1 MAYKVAISA
10 SAERDID
17 EIIVYIAEKKLANPK
32 ASADFADALEEKY
45 TELEAHPFIFEIS
58 RNERL
63 AQAGYRRFVIGNYVA
78 LYKVNEE
85 LREVIVARIFYGRR
99 DYEKYI

>member
-1 MAYKVAISA
+1 MAYKVTISA

-17 EIIVYIAEKKLANPK
+17 GIIVYIAEKLANPK
-32 ASADFADALEEKY
+32 AAADFADALEEKY
-45 TELEAHPFIFEIS
+45 TEMEAHPFIFEPS

>member
-17 EIIVYIAEKKLANPK
+17 EIIVYIAEKLANPK
-32 ASADFADALEEKY
+32 AASDFADALEEKY
-45 TELEAHPFIFEIS
+45 TELEAHPFIFELS

-78 LYKVNEE
+78 LYLVNEE
-85 LREVIVARIFYGRR
+85 LQEVIIARIFYGRR